1 MNAARDVMAARV
13 RRAARVTGLGLL
25 VQLAAALHWTPATFI
40 AAAALG
46 TPLVL
51 LGAGLF
57 LAAVWRNMKAK
68 GAV

>member
-1 MNAARDVMAARV
+1 MRDGREAMTARV

-25 VQLAAALHWTPATFI
+25 VQLGAAVHWTPATFI
-40 AAAALG
+40 AAAAFG

-51 LGAGLF
+51 AGAGLF
-57 LAAVWRNMKAK
+57 LAAVWRNIKAK